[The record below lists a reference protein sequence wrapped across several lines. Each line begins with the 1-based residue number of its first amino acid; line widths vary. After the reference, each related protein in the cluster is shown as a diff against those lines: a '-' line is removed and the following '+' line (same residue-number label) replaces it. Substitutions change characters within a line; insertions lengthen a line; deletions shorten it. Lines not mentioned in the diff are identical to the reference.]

1 MITQLDILSVVSG
14 YLHSAKLNVDNL
26 QKSTILFLAVSM
38 YNYCTVQNSDGVNSI
53 SEFSK
58 QISFA
63 NILPSQIPD
72 SPK

>member
-1 MITQLDILSVVSG
+1 
-14 YLHSAKLNVDNL
+14 
-26 QKSTILFLAVSM
+26 M

-63 NILPSQIPD
+63 DILPSQIPD